1 MLGILA
7 ALLVGTLLGGLTDEK
22 NVSKVGEKT
31 LRAGKKLSIPAHLL
45 SNFEMQRYCQDKP
58 KFKGV

>member
-7 ALLVGTLLGGLTDEK
+7 ALPVGTLLDGLTDEK

-31 LRAGKKLSIPAHLL
+31 LRAGKKLLILAHLL

>member
-22 NVSKVGEKT
+22 NVSKVGDTAMINLNLKVF
-31 LRAGKKLSIPAHLL
+31 KK
-45 SNFEMQRYCQDKP
+45 
-58 KFKGV
+58 